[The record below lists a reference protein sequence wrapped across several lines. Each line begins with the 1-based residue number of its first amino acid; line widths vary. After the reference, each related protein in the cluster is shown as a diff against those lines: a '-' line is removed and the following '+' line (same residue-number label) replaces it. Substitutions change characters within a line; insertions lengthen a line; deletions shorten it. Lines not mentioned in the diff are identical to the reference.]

1 MKWGFAKGY
10 LETECMALEAEC
22 HYRAGHYDKAWASF
36 DKILARNPDDWVT
49 LNNYAYYL
57 SEQGIELERAERMSR
72 RTIEAEPD
80 NANSL
85 DTYAWIL
92 HLMGRDQEALPYML
106 KAVKLDPKSET
117 LQEHLKAIKGE

>member
-1 MKWGFAKGY
+1 
-10 LETECMALEAEC
+10 MALEAEC

-36 DKILARNPDDWVT
+36 EKRLAQKPDDWMAM
-49 LNNYAYYL
+49 NNYAYYL
-57 SEQGIELERAERMSR
+57 SEQHTQLEKAERMSR

-92 HLMGRDQEALPYML
+92 HLLGRDKEALSYME
-106 KAVKLDPKSET
+106 KAVRLDPKSET
-117 LQEHLKAIKGE
+117 LQKHLKEIKK